1 MKFIDPRIDFA
12 FKKIFGSEDAKDIL
26 VSFLES
32 LMGLE
37 GDKRIKEVTLMDPFL
52 APRVRDMKESVL
64 DVRCKDHRGISY
76 IVEMQVRK
84 TRAFLKR
91 IQFNTAKTYVNQIA
105 SGEDYPK
112 LNQVIA
118 ITITDFT
125 LFDEFDHC
133 VSHHQTQEM
142 ITGKTL
148 LQEVVYWF
156 VELSKFR
163 KGLDELDD
171 VLDKWVFFIK
181 TASSLENVPDRL
193 GEEPFRHAFEKARV
207 ANMDKDELEGYDK
220 ASMAIADARGAIE
233 LALEEGE
240 QRGEK
245 KWRREESASML
256 TRLLQRRFGDT
267 PTWARDKIA
276 KADLSTLEEWSLR
289 FVDAKFLEDVFGD

>member
-1 MKFIDPRIDFA
+1 MNFIDPRIDFA

-26 VSFLES
+26 ISFLES

-64 DVRCKDHRGISY
+64 DVRCKDHRGVSY

-91 IQFNTAKTYVNQIA
+91 IQFNAAKAYVNQIA

-118 ITITDFT
+118 VTITDFT
-125 LFDEFDHC
+125 LFDEFEHC
-133 VSHHQTQEM
+133 VSHHQTQET

-156 VELSKFR
+156 IELSKFS
-163 KGLDELDD
+163 KKLEELND
-171 VLDKWVFFIK
+171 VLDKWIFFIK

-193 GEEPFRHAFEKARV
+193 GEEPFLHAFEKARV
-207 ANMDKDELEGYDK
+207 ANMDKEELEYYDK

-240 QRGEK
+240 QKGEQK
-245 KWRREESASML
+245 GGATLLLLMLEEK
-256 TRLLQRRFGDT
+256 FGNLSDQI
-267 PTWARDKIA
+267 RDKTLN
-276 KADLSTLEEWSLR
+276 ADRATVEKWSLR
-289 FVDAKFLEDVFGD
+289 ILDAQSLKDVFGKA

>member
-1 MKFIDPRIDFA
+1 MNFIDPRIDFA

-26 VSFLES
+26 ISFLES

-37 GDKRIKEVTLMDPFL
+37 GDKRIKEVTLMNPFL

-64 DVRCKDHRGISY
+64 DVRCKDHRGVSY

-91 IQFNTAKTYVNQIA
+91 IQFNAAKTYVNQIT
-105 SGEDYPK
+105 SGEGYPK

-118 ITITDFT
+118 VTITDFT

-133 VSHHQTQEM
+133 VSHHQTQET

-148 LQEVVYWF
+148 LQEVAYWF
-156 VELSKFR
+156 IELSKFS
-163 KGLDELDD
+163 KELDKLDD
-171 VLDKWVFFIK
+171 VLDKWIFFIK

-193 GEEPFRHAFEKARV
+193 GQEPFRRAFEKARM
-207 ANMDKDELEGYDK
+207 ANMDKEELEYYDR
-220 ASMAIADARGAIE
+220 AGMAIADARGAIE
-233 LALEEGE
+233 LARDEGE
-240 QRGEK
+240 QKGHHKR
-245 KWRREESASML
+245 ASV
-256 TRLLQRRFGDT
+256 TLLSQVEHRFGDT

-276 KADLSTLEEWSLR
+276 KADLPTLEEWSLR
-289 FVDAKFLEDVFGD
+289 ILDAQSMEDVFGD